1 MSLRDRIHEDDAE
14 APLGSAILASG
25 GPAAD
30 AGPVRIPVER
40 YTSPAFFT
48 RELSMLWPR
57 VWVIACSVDHVAERG
72 DFCAVRFGPY
82 SVVVVRGDDGEL
94 RAFQNVCR
102 HRGNTLCQG
111 SGSGLTELRCG
122 FHRWAWT
129 LDGRLREVP
138 SRKGFGALRND
149 DFPLFPVRVDTFGR
163 LVFVNLDTSRSGPSL
178 SEWLEG
184 VPDDIAWAKLDE
196 FRCLYTTRTVVPCN
210 WKVVADGF
218 SETYHVQGL
227 HREMLAS
234 MDDVDAPQKIWGR
247 QGASYQDY
255 AVPSPRLG
263 RRIDDQTIWDSFVQ
277 TQGSRMG
284 PEYSEATVDKRG
296 GSIPMPTLASGETV
310 QDLVAGKIREH
321 WGSRGVDLSGYSVR
335 ELLRMSQYNLFPNST
350 FLVNADLYSVLS
362 ARPGPSVD
370 EAEFVMFYFERAAS
384 PVAARSRPVDVTVPM
399 DQAQFGFVISADVRV
414 MPGLQLGLRQPAL
427 SEILLSR
434 EECRIIN
441 MHRHLERFLGLE
453 PGGRLAASST

>member
-25 GPAAD
+25 MPAAD
-30 AGPVRIPVER
+30 GGPVRIPVER
-40 YTSPAFFT
+40 YTSPSFFA
-48 RELSMLWPR
+48 RELSRLWPR
-57 VWVIACSVDHVAERG
+57 VWVLACSVDHVADGG
-72 DFCAVRFGPY
+72 DFCEVRFGPY
-82 SVVVVRGDDGEL
+82 SVVIVRGNDGQL

-102 HRGNTLCQG
+102 HRGNALCQG

-138 SRKGFGALRND
+138 SRKGFGVLRND
-149 DFPLFPVRVDTFGR
+149 EFPLFPVQVDTFGR
-163 LVFVNLDTSRSGPSL
+163 LVFVNLDTSPSAPSL

-184 VPDDIAWAKLDE
+184 VPDDISWAKLDE

-247 QGASYQDY
+247 QGASFQDY

-263 RRIDDQTIWDSFVQ
+263 RGVDDQTVWESFVQ

-284 PEYSEATVDKRG
+284 PEYSEAAVAQRG
-296 GSIPMPTLASGETV
+296 GSIPMPMLAPGQTV
-310 QDLVAGKIREH
+310 QDLVAAKIREH
-321 WGSRGVDLSGYSVR
+321 WASRGVDLSSYSVGQ
-335 ELLRMSQYNLFPNST
+335 LLRMSQYNLFPNSS

-362 ARPGPSVD
+362 ARPGPAVD

-384 PVAARSRPVDVTVPM
+384 PGAPRSRPTDVVVPM
-399 DQAQFGFVISADVRV
+399 DQAQFGLVIGADVRV
-414 MPGLQLGLRQPAL
+414 MPGLQRGLRQPGL
-427 SEILLSR
+427 SEIVLSR

-441 MHRHLERFLGLE
+441 MHRQLERFLALE
-453 PGGRLAASST
+453 PGGRLPA